1 MNINSFDKI
10 YFLGIGGIGMSSI
23 AQFFLESG
31 KNVAGYDK
39 VKTELTDYL
48 EKQGA
53 KIHYKSDLNKIPKNF
68 KIKYKTLVIYT
79 PAIDSENQE
88 LKFFRDSD
96 FLVLKRSDVLAEISK
111 NKFCIAIAGTHGK
124 TTTSSI
130 LSHILFENNLKFS
143 SFVGGISE
151 NYNNNYLNNGQEII
165 VVEADEFDKSFLK
178 LCPDIAC
185 VTSIDFDHSDIYPT
199 KNELLSSFK
208 KFLFKVKKSGIIIKK
223 YDLPFTG
230 ESYGFDSSS
239 KYHISNFNNQN
250 YCSTFDINYGNK
262 SCQNIK
268 FKMCGEHNAENALA
282 AFVICKKL
290 NLDDNSIIKS
300 LGSFD
305 GVRRRFTYVLKSP
318 KVLIDDYAHHP
329 VEINMIKKTI
339 FSLFIGKKVTVI
351 FQPHLFSRTR
361 DFMEEFANV
370 LSGFHEIIL
379 LEIYPAREKPLSKIS
394 SKILLEKINNN
405 NKQLLNDN
413 ELYTHIKKSNSDVFL
428 TLGAGDIGEK
438 VKSIKK
444 VIETNEF

>member
-1 MNINSFDKI
+1 MKINRFDKI

-48 EKQGA
+48 KKQGA
-53 KIHYKSDLNKIPKNF
+53 KIHYKPDLHKIPKNF
-68 KIKYKTLVIYT
+68 KIKDKTLVIYT
-79 PAIDSENQE
+79 PAIDSENEE
-88 LKFFRDSD
+88 LKFFRNSD
-96 FLVLKRSDVLAEISK
+96 FLVLKRSDVLADISK

-178 LCPDIAC
+178 LSPDIAC
-185 VTSIDFDHSDIYPT
+185 VTSIDFDHSDVYTT

-208 KFLFKVKKSGIIIKK
+208 KFSLKIKKNGIIIKK
-223 YDLPFTG
+223 YGLPLRG

-239 KYHISNFNNQN
+239 KYYISNFNNQN
-250 YCSTFDINYGNK
+250 DYSTFDINYDNK
-262 SCQNIK
+262 ICQNIK
-268 FKMCGEHNAENALA
+268 FKMFGEHNAENALA

-300 LGSFD
+300 LGSFE
-305 GVRRRFTYVLKSP
+305 GVKRRFTYVLKSP

-329 VEINMIKKTI
+329 VEISMVKKTI
-339 FSLFIGKKVTVI
+339 FSLFIGKKITVI

-370 LSGFHEIIL
+370 LSDFDEIIL

-405 NKQLLNDN
+405 NKQLLNDK
-413 ELYTHIKKSNSDVFL
+413 ELYMHIKKSNSDVFL
-428 TLGAGDIGEK
+428 TIGAGDIGEK